1 MIINIASHLHRY
13 AFTLHFII
21 LYISISVCLVCH
33 VFCRFNLFILCHVA
47 VWQLILKSYMFSFW
61 FDLHGPSGNSVNGES
76 TITCLTVCSEA
87 PRTQFGSED
96 WCQSTRMKDNAL
108 NGSKGIQGRIQE
120 EPVTSDE
127 ENSRSAKDY
136 SARHSESERFVELTN
151 LPV

>member
-1 MIINIASHLHRY
+1 
-13 AFTLHFII
+13 
-21 LYISISVCLVCH
+21 
-33 VFCRFNLFILCHVA
+33 
-47 VWQLILKSYMFSFW
+47 
-61 FDLHGPSGNSVNGES
+61 
-76 TITCLTVCSEA
+76 
-87 PRTQFGSED
+87 
-96 WCQSTRMKDNAL
+96 MKDNAL